1 MHAALSSCVTSLWMV
16 AVASR
21 KSDSHLS
28 SEWSVARAVESDRA
42 VESGLVVESSL
53 AVALQQ
59 PNAGAG
65 EPSLERKLV
74 ARRWPAR
81 SERIPRMLWLRSTT
95 LGDETKHNN
104 QIWPWRFP
112 TTKFGAGGGEKVGML
127 YGKATDCNT
136 HASLPCDEQSSAW

>member
-42 VESGLVVESSL
+42 VESGLVVESGRAVESSL

-81 SERIPRMLWLRSTT
+81 SERIPRILWWLRSTT

-104 QIWPWRFP
+104 QIW
-112 TTKFGAGGGEKVGML
+112 GESSHVIHVCGRLQTGTQVRML
-127 YGKATDCNT
+127 
-136 HASLPCDEQSSAW
+136 

>member
-42 VESGLVVESSL
+42 VESGLVVESGRAVESSL

-81 SERIPRMLWLRSTT
+81 SERIPRMLW
-95 LGDETKHNN
+95 
-104 QIWPWRFP
+104 WPPFDNPR
-112 TTKFGAGGGEKVGML
+112 
-127 YGKATDCNT
+127 
-136 HASLPCDEQSSAW
+136 

>member
-42 VESGLVVESSL
+42 VESGLVVESGRAVESSL

-65 EPSLERKLV
+65 EPSLER
-74 ARRWPAR
+74 
-81 SERIPRMLWLRSTT
+81 
-95 LGDETKHNN
+95 
-104 QIWPWRFP
+104 
-112 TTKFGAGGGEKVGML
+112 
-127 YGKATDCNT
+127 
-136 HASLPCDEQSSAW
+136 

>member
-1 MHAALSSCVTSLWMV
+1 MKKRSGWSRRSVWRSRPDLTSSRMHAALSSCVTSLWMV

-42 VESGLVVESSL
+42 VESGLVVESGR
-53 AVALQQ
+53 AV
-59 PNAGAG
+59 

-81 SERIPRMLWLRSTT
+81 SERIPRMLWVAPFDNPR
-95 LGDETKHNN
+95 
-104 QIWPWRFP
+104 
-112 TTKFGAGGGEKVGML
+112 
-127 YGKATDCNT
+127 
-136 HASLPCDEQSSAW
+136 